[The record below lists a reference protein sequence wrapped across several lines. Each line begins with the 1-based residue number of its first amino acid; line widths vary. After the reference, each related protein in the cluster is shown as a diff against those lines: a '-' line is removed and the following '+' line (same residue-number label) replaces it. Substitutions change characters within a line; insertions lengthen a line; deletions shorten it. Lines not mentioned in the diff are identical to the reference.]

1 MSQLEQIALPINMK
15 YLALLVGALAA
26 THLPATEAKNFTA
39 EDLVTLNRVS
49 GATLSPDGST
59 VVYQLR
65 TTDLEADKGLY
76 DIYTVPSEGGKP
88 TQVTKHKA
96 ADTTPTWS
104 ADGQSIYFLSSRS
117 GSNQLHRY
125 ELKSGDISKVTDFPV
140 GINTF
145 KLSADNT
152 HMVFSSTVFPECE
165 TLACSKE
172 RFEKRKEQK
181 ATGKL
186 YKQTFVRHW
195 DHWLDGTQSRL
206 FSATLDDDAATG
218 VTALSHSLNG
228 NVPSSPFGGAEEY
241 TISPDG
247 NTVVFTLRIADEKES
262 RSTNFDLYQVAINGG
277 ETKNLTV
284 DNKAW
289 DTQPVFSP
297 DGNKLA
303 WLAMDRPGFE
313 ADRLQLHIKD
323 LASGKVTNLT
333 KDWDRSIASYNFSQ
347 DGKTLFVTGNNIGK
361 KSLWSFDID
370 NPKPTLLTNKGYVGS
385 VSVGADQLIYQYDD
399 LTHPADLYRMDLK
412 TGEKSQL
419 TNVNKSAMA
428 NLQFGD
434 YEQFS
439 FAGWNDEKVYGY
451 VVKPADFDPKKK
463 YPLAFLI
470 HGGPQGS
477 FGDHFHYRWNPQTY
491 TGQGFVAVMI
501 DFHGSTGY
509 GQEFTDSITG
519 DWGGKPFEDLQ
530 KGMDYIDDNYAF
542 IDTENSCALGASY
555 GGYMINWIAGNWP
568 EQFKC
573 LVNHDGIFDNR
584 MMYYATEELWFVE
597 WENGG
602 TYYDEAE
609 NFEKFNP
616 VHHVDKWQTPMLV
629 VQGTKDFR
637 VPETQSLG
645 TFTALQRQGIPSQ
658 LLVFE
663 DENHWVLKPN
673 NSIQWHRVVNDWLH
687 QWLSKKQ

>member
-1 MSQLEQIALPINMK
+1 MK
-15 YLALLVGALAA
+15 YLALLAGAFMAGYQ
-26 THLPATEAKNFTA
+26 PSIDAKNFTA

-49 GATLSPDGST
+49 GATLSPNGST
-59 VVYQLR
+59 VAYQLR
-65 TTDLEADKGLY
+65 TTDLKADKALY
-76 DIYTVPSEGGKP
+76 DIYTVPANGGETVQI
-88 TQVTKHKA
+88 TQHQA
-96 ADTTPTWS
+96 ADTTPIWS

-125 ELKSGDISKVTDFPV
+125 DLKTDNIVQVSDLPV
-140 GINTF
+140 DINTY
-145 KLSADNT
+145 KLSKDNNYI
-152 HMVFSSTVFPECE
+152 VFSATVFPECK
-165 TLACSKE
+165 TLLCSQENFAEAKE
-172 RFEKRKEQK
+172 RK

-186 YKQTFVRHW
+186 YHKTFVRHW
-195 DHWLDGTQSRL
+195 DKWLDGTQSRL
-206 FSATLDDDAATG
+206 FSAKLSDKGTTG
-218 VTALSHSLNG
+218 VTPLSHQLDG
-228 NVPSSPFGGAEEY
+228 NVPSNPFGGAEEY
-241 TISPDG
+241 TISPDSE
-247 NTVVFTLRIADEKES
+247 TVVFTLRIADEKES
-262 RSTNFDLYQVAINGG
+262 RSTNFDLYQVSIDGG
-277 ETKNLTV
+277 EITNLTS

-297 DGNKLA
+297 DGSKLA

-313 ADRLQLHIKD
+313 ADRLQVHIKD
-323 LASGKVTNLT
+323 LDSGEVSNVTAE
-333 KDWDRSIASYNFSQ
+333 WDRSVSSYAFSH
-347 DGKTLFVTGNNIGK
+347 DGKKLFITGNNIGK
-361 KSLWSFDID
+361 KSLWSFDIEGRE
-370 NPKPTLLTNKGYVGS
+370 PTLLTEKGYVGA
-385 VSVGADQLIYQYDD
+385 VSVGSDKLIYQYDD
-399 LTHPADLYRMDLK
+399 LKNPADLYHMDLT
-412 TGEKSQL
+412 TGKSSQI
-419 TNVNKSAMA
+419 TQVNKKAMSD
-428 NLQFGD
+428 LQLGD

-439 FAGWNDEKVYGY
+439 FKGWNDETVYGY
-451 VVKPADFDPKKK
+451 VVQPADFDPEKE

-530 KGMDYIDDNYAF
+530 KGMSYIEDTYSF

-602 TYYDEAE
+602 TYFDVPE
-609 NFEKFNP
+609 NYEKFNP

-673 NSIQWHRVVNDWLH
+673 NSIQWHHVVNNWLH
-687 QWLSKKQ
+687 QWLNEKQ

>member
-1 MSQLEQIALPINMK
+1 MK
-15 YLALLVGALAA
+15 YLAFILSAVMA
-26 THLPATEAKNFTA
+26 TQAQADQAKDFTA
-39 EDLVTLNRVS
+39 EDLVTLHRV
-49 GATLSPDGST
+49 GAATLSPDGKS
-59 VVYQLR
+59 VAYQLR
-65 TTDLEADKGLY
+65 STDLEADRGRY
-76 DIYTVPSEGGKP
+76 DIYMVSSDGDNTQ
-88 TQVTKHKA
+88 QVTTHPSS
-96 ADTTPTWS
+96 DTSPTWS
-104 ADGQSIYFLSSRS
+104 SDGRKLFFLSSRN
-117 GSNQLHRY
+117 GSNQLY
-125 ELKSGDISKVTDFPV
+125 AFDVKTKNISQITDFPV
-140 GINTF
+140 AVDSY
-145 KLSADNT
+145 KLSTDNQ
-152 HMVFSSTVFPECE
+152 HMVFSATVFPECKD
-165 TLACSKE
+165 LICSK
-172 RFEKRKEQK
+172 KKLAQRKTQK

-186 YKQTFVRHW
+186 YDQTFVRHW

-206 FSATLDDDAATG
+206 FSVSLAKADSES
-218 VTALSHSLNG
+218 VVPLSHALNG
-228 NVPSSPFGGAEEY
+228 NVPSRPFGGAEEY

-247 NTVVFTLRIADEKES
+247 KTVVFTLRIADDKES
-262 RSTNFDLYQVAINGG
+262 RSTNFDIYSTPIAGG
-277 ETKNLTV
+277 QIENLTLA
-284 DNKAW
+284 NKAW

-297 DGNKLA
+297 DGTQLA

-313 ADRLQLHIKD
+313 ADRLQVQIKD
-323 LASGKVTNLT
+323 LKSGEVTNVT
-333 KDWDRSIASYNFSQ
+333 KDWDRSVSSFQFSH
-347 DGKTLFVTGNNIGK
+347 DGKTLYITGNNIGK
-361 KSLWSFDID
+361 KSLWAFDIES
-370 NPKPTLLTNKGYVGS
+370 KEPTLLTHTGYVGG
-385 VSVGADQLIYQYDD
+385 VSVGSDQLIFQYDD
-399 LTHPADLYRMDLK
+399 LKRPADLYRLDLSSGRAQQI
-412 TGEKSQL
+412 TQ
-419 TNVNKSAMA
+419 VNKAKLA

-439 FAGWNDEKVYGY
+439 FKGWNDETVYGY
-451 VVKPADFDPKKK
+451 VVKPADFDPDQS

-519 DWGGKPFEDLQ
+519 DWGGKPLVDLQ
-530 KGMDYIDDNYAF
+530 EGMTYIDNTYSY
-542 IDTENSCALGASY
+542 IDTDNSCALGASY
-555 GGYMINWIAGNWP
+555 GGYMINWIAGQWP
-568 EQFKC
+568 DQFKC

-602 TYYDEAE
+602 AYFDTPET
-609 NFEKFNP
+609 FEKHNP
-616 VHHVDKWQTPMLV
+616 VHHVKNWKTPMLV

-673 NSIQWHRVVNDWLH
+673 NSMQWHQVVNDWLH
-687 QWLSKKQ
+687 QWLNKESQR

>member
-1 MSQLEQIALPINMK
+1 MK
-15 YLALLVGALAA
+15 YLALLVGTLVA
-26 THLPATEAKNFTA
+26 TQLPATEAKNFTA
-39 EDLVTLNRVS
+39 EDLVTLNRVG

-59 VVYQLR
+59 VAYQLR
-65 TTDLEADKGLY
+65 TTDLKADKGLY
-76 DIYTVPSEGGKP
+76 NIYTIASEGGTP

-104 ADGQSIYFLSSRS
+104 ANGQSIYFLSSRS

-125 ELKSGDISKVTDFPV
+125 DLKSGDISKVTDFPV

-152 HMVFSSTVFPECE
+152 HMVFSATVFPECK

-172 RFEKRKEQK
+172 HFDKQEKQK
-181 ATGKL
+181 ASGKL

-206 FSATLDDDAATG
+206 FSAKLDNDSATD
-218 VTALSHSLNG
+218 VTALSHALNG

-247 NTVVFTLRIADEKES
+247 KTVVFTLRIADEKES

-277 ETKNLTV
+277 EVKNLTV
-284 DNKAW
+284 ENKAW

-297 DGNKLA
+297 DGSKLA

-323 LASGKVTNLT
+323 LASGEVTNLT

-361 KSLWSFDID
+361 KSLWSFDTKSR
-370 NPKPTLLTNKGYVGS
+370 KPTLLTHKGYVGG
-385 VSVGADQLIYQYDD
+385 VSVGSDQLIYQYDD
-399 LTHPADLYRMDLK
+399 LKQPANLYRMDLK
-412 TGEKSQL
+412 TGKKSQL
-419 TNVNKSAMA
+419 THVNKKVMA
-428 NLQFGD
+428 NLEFGD

-439 FAGWNDEKVYGY
+439 FEGWNNETVYGY
-451 VVKPADFDPKKK
+451 VVKPTDFDPKKK

-530 KGMDYIDDNYAF
+530 KGMAYIDETYNF
-542 IDTENSCALGASY
+542 IDTDNSCALGASY
-555 GGYMINWIAGNWP
+555 GGYMINWIAGKWP

-602 TYYDEAE
+602 TYYEE
-609 NFEKFNP
+609 PESFEKFNP

-673 NSIQWHRVVNDWLH
+673 NSIQWHHVVNDWLH
-687 QWLSKKQ
+687 QWLDQ